1 MSGFNK
7 FDLVSAPSVSS
18 PSRFESGMGRK
29 KSITMRKLLK
39 NKYFR
44 IGAGIVVVLVL
55 FIIFGVALP
64 VKNLASHA
72 KITVAQAKVAAA
84 LLKTQDIENGSIE
97 LAKTKDDLSQIQND
111 LNGMFY
117 LRFMPIAS
125 WYYNDGLHLVQ
136 AGLSGIDAAQI
147 AIDAVKPYAD
157 ILGLKGGKSFTG
169 GSAQDR
175 IQTAVLTL
183 DKITPRIDDIS
194 TKLADVQKEIDQ
206 VDPNHYPSLLG
217 GAKVKDQL
225 TQVKTITD
233 DTATFVIQAKPL
245 IKVLPQ
251 VLGATKDQKYM
262 ILFQNNAE
270 RRPTGGFLTAY
281 AIFRISKGKIHVETS
296 NDIYTLDNTISDKQS
311 APRLLQKYLPAVP
324 LWNLRDTNVSPDFMV
339 SMDTFGA
346 LYKKSSAYQPVDGII
361 ALDTHVL
368 VAAMTVLG
376 DMQAGGQTFT
386 TKIVPQCNCAQVIYA
401 LEQTADRPVGY
412 VKTDRKSVIGDLM
425 LAIMDKAFASSPK
438 LYWGPLFQTMIAET
452 TQKHLFFDL
461 YNSSA
466 QEGLA
471 SLNASGQIKSFDG
484 NGDYLAINEGNFGGA
499 KSNLFTSEAIT
510 QHYDVAGDGT
520 ITKTVT
526 IKYKNPF
533 PPSDCNLEHG
543 NLCLNAPLRNV
554 VRMYVPAGS
563 QLVSNKGSQV
573 KMTSYAEL
581 GKTVFEGFVVPQPLG
596 SATYSV
602 TYTLPF
608 KLANNSPL
616 PLMIQ
621 KQGGVDSQDMTILSG
636 NTTLQNFPLL
646 TDMTLKLTLR

>member
-7 FDLVSAPSVSS
+7 FDLVSAPTVSNS
-18 PSRFESGMGRK
+18 TRSNDMGRK
-29 KSITMRKLLK
+29 KTMQFKKLLK
-39 NKYFR
+39 NKYVK
-44 IGAGIVVVLVL
+44 IGAGIALLFIL
-55 FIIFGVALP
+55 FIIFGVVLP
-64 VKNLASHA
+64 AKNLASQV
-72 KITVAQAKVAAA
+72 KVTIAQAKVAGA
-84 LLKTQDIENGSIE
+84 LLKTQDIENGSVE
-97 LAKTKDDLSQIQND
+97 LAKTKDDLIQTQKD
-111 LNGMFY
+111 LDGMIY
-117 LRFMPIAS
+117 LKFIPIAS
-125 WYYNDGLHLVQ
+125 WYYNDGSHLVQ
-136 AGLSGIDAAQI
+136 AGLTGIDAAQI

-194 TKLADVQKEIDQ
+194 TKLAQVQQEIDQ
-206 VDPNHYPSLLG
+206 VDPNHYPSFLG
-217 GAKVKDQL
+217 GGKIKDQL
-225 TQVKTITD
+225 TQVRTITD
-233 DTATFVIQAKPL
+233 EAATFVTQAKPL

-251 VLGATKDQKYM
+251 VLGADKDQKYM
-262 ILFQNNAE
+262 IVFQNNAE

-296 NDIYTLDNTISDKQS
+296 NDIYTLDNTIADKQV
-311 APRLLQKYLPAVP
+311 APRLLQKYLPAIP
-324 LWNLRDTNVSPDFMV
+324 LWNLRDTNVSPDFTV
-339 SMDTFGA
+339 SMETFGN

-368 VAAMTVLG
+368 VAAMKILG
-376 DMQAGGQTFT
+376 PMQAEGQTFT
-386 TKIVPQCNCAQVIYA
+386 TDIVKSCDCAQVIYA

-412 VKTDRKSVIGDLM
+412 VRTDRKSVIGALM

-461 YNSSA
+461 YNTSA
-466 QEGLA
+466 QQGLEA
-471 SLNASGQIKSFDG
+471 LNAAGQITNFD
-484 NGDYLAINEGNFGGA
+484 NKGDYLAINEGNFGGQ
-499 KSNLFTSEAIT
+499 KSNLFTTEAIT
-510 QHYDVAGDGT
+510 QDYNTTNDGT

-526 IKYKNPF
+526 IKYKNNF
-533 PPSDCNLEHG
+533 PPSDCNPEHG

-554 VRMYVPAGS
+554 VRMYVPKGS

-573 KMTSYAEL
+573 KMTSYEEL
-581 GKTVFEGFVVPQPLG
+581 GKTVFEGFVIPQPM
-596 SATYSV
+596 STATYSV

-608 KLANNSPL
+608 KLSNNSPL

-621 KQGGVDSQDMTILSG
+621 KQGGVDTQDMTISKDG
-636 NTTLQNFPLL
+636 NSLQNFPLL
-646 TDMTLKLTLR
+646 TDITLQLNLR